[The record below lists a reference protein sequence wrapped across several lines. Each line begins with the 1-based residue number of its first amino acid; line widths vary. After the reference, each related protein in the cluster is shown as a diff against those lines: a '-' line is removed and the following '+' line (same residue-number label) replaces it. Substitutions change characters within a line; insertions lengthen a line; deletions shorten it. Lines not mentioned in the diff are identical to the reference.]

1 MIKRKMLER
10 QSLFGRKINSM
21 AGYMN
26 LESISKSVNHK
37 DHFKPGYPEKWL
49 GKKHQLS
56 TSNINDVL
64 KQYEKKHKHFKY
76 YGDS

>member
-26 LESISKSVNHK
+26 LESISKLGAK
-37 DHFKPGYPEKWL
+37 DAWIIRT
-49 GKKHQLS
+49 KKMS
-56 TSNINDVL
+56 GTDR
-64 KQYEKKHKHFKY
+64 
-76 YGDS
+76 